1 MVERIH
7 VSDRTDFAEAP
18 VSRLAGPAP
27 GGRTFVGV
35 TDGPASPSA
44 VAPAWPAS
52 PARSAPAAGRIRR
65 TSRSSDRLPAA
76 APGSAPP
83 GRIRRAAA
91 PPRRMVPSSTPHLQR
106 KVITFGSG
114 GRPDL
119 DTEDPAS
126 MELLDGLAT
135 DTAALQEVR
144 RQLEDL
150 PRRSVAEEQV
160 LSRARALLDA
170 TGPQQQSEPMDPNL
184 WGGLPADVKMSII
197 LEGADTKRLLD
208 ARTLGRYA
216 RAFVDRRAQAMV
228 PYPDEIL
235 FRLVNGSSFPDVFA
249 KGNFTKEAIAK
260 HENATISWE
269 QYRKTAEGKS
279 AQALIMRI
287 YETEALRTTSPAT
300 PALEAEQVVF
310 RPVVTGKWTPQIDD
324 AWILGHIHHRHQ
336 ILIVCDP
343 TRRSNFFDEKAKRLT
358 ATGREILLALDSG
371 YQCLANTGTIG
382 GVSGGLLLQPPD
394 RIVPNH
400 LLPTTLHPV
409 ATQRLL
415 GAFPRAD
422 AGTPLMV
429 GAQPFGPKVAQEITK
444 RYAQQIHDAKKN
456 LDGLP
461 LLFKQQDAE
470 PQAYVEHL
478 ERCLNLLTPDSHII
492 PYDDQRAFRA
502 ELRTH
507 VDAAPFRQKFGVKGR
522 KKTDVVAE
530 QQKFDEVM
538 NKLFE
543 RARART
549 EDQ

>member
-1 MVERIH
+1 
-7 VSDRTDFAEAP
+7 
-18 VSRLAGPAP
+18 
-27 GGRTFVGV
+27 
-35 TDGPASPSA
+35 
-44 VAPAWPAS
+44 
-52 PARSAPAAGRIRR
+52 
-65 TSRSSDRLPAA
+65 
-76 APGSAPP
+76 
-83 GRIRRAAA
+83 
-91 PPRRMVPSSTPHLQR
+91 MVPSSTPHLQR

-150 PRRSVAEEQV
+150 PVGRSPR
-160 LSRARALLDA
+160 SRCSVEPRPARHA

-444 RYAQQIHDAKKN
+444 RYAQQIHDREEEPGRPAAAVQAAGCGAA
-456 LDGLP
+456 GLRRAP
-461 LLFKQQDAE
+461 RTMSEPAHPGLTHHPVRRPAGPSRRAAHARGCCSVPPEVRSEGQEEDRRRGGTAE
-470 PQAYVEHL
+470 VRRGDEQA
-478 ERCLNLLTPDSHII
+478 
-492 PYDDQRAFRA
+492 
-502 ELRTH
+502 LRTCQGAH
-507 VDAAPFRQKFGVKGR
+507 RRPVSVSRA
-522 KKTDVVAE
+522 VVS
-530 QQKFDEVM
+530 
-538 NKLFE
+538 
-543 RARART
+543 
-549 EDQ
+549 